1 MQYCEAIVR
10 FEAMTKKKETTEE
23 GLPIVKQEVEPV
35 KKLKKLY
42 SKLNKR
48 PPVYNSVEDM
58 MTMVRQYVDVGC
70 KTKLIKVGKAPNTF
84 AIEVK
89 ILTLMGIVLH
99 LGFTSRK
106 QMYQYSATNPDY
118 SEAIAYAKT
127 LITQYYEEKMQEG
140 VSPTAMIFM
149 LHNLDGLSMNSQQDT
164 GDASAPVP
172 KLEFTRSENA
182 NKIRKMNGG

>member
-10 FEAMTKKKETTEE
+10 FEAMSDDINEFKTYKEE
-23 GLPIVKQEVEPV
+23 VKPKV
-35 KKLKKLY
+35 KLKKLY

-48 PPVYNSVEDM
+48 PPVYKSVEDM
-58 MTMVRQYVDVGC
+58 MTMVEQYVNHGC
-70 KTKLIKVGKAPNTF
+70 KHKIVRIGKHPNTYGV
-84 AIEVK
+84 EVK

-106 QMYQYSATNPDY
+106 QMYQYSSTNPDY
-118 SEAIAYAKT
+118 AEAIAYAKT

-149 LHNLDGLSMNSQQDT
+149 LHNLDGLSMNSQQDQ
-164 GDASAPVP
+164 GDASKPVP
-172 KLEFTRSENA
+172 KLEFSRADNT